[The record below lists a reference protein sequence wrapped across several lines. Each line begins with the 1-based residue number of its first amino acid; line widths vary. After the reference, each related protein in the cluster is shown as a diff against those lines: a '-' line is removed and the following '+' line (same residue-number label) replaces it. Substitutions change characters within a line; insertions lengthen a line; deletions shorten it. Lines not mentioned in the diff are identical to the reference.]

1 MSFETQDC
9 FTLGLW
15 FLTLHFPE
23 IYNISGI
30 VFSFLFFFLYFF
42 FTGLYMNE
50 AVLFSFLLFPFLFCS
65 FCYSSLAASLFS
77 QPCSISTL
85 LSLPPVCHSVS
96 EKQNCWNLSFLARE
110 DEEWE
115 EVVIKPSPILFMQGN
130 CLWTPLHPG
139 SLSEFKEKVELLS
152 FWGHNLITVSPFD
165 LKIFLG
171 GGKYHSLSTLL
182 YFIFNF

>member
-1 MSFETQDC
+1 MLSF
-9 FTLGLW
+9 
-15 FLTLHFPE
+15 
-23 IYNISGI
+23 
-30 VFSFLFFFLYFF
+30 FSFHFFFFKLIYIW
-42 FTGLYMNE
+42 MRQC
-50 AVLFSFLLFPFLFCS
+50 SFLLFSFLFCS

-115 EVVIKPSPILFMQGN
+115 EVVIKPSPILFMQRN

-171 GGKYHSLSTLL
+171 GGKYLSLSTLL